1 MFLSRFMRRRK
12 LKAVANQLEQIVSEQ
27 ILITAR
33 ISALMAKF
41 KLGRFW
47 K

>member
-1 MFLSRFMRRRK
+1 MFLFRFTRRQK
-12 LKAVANQLEQIVSEQ
+12 MKAVAYQLEQIISEQ

-33 ISALMAKF
+33 INALMAKF
-41 KLGRFW
+41 KLGRFG

>member
-1 MFLSRFMRRRK
+1 MFFSRFMRRRK
-12 LKAVANQLEQIVSEQ
+12 LKAVKYQLEQIISEQ

-33 ISALMAKF
+33 INALMAKF
-41 KLGRFW
+41 KLERFG

>member
-1 MFLSRFMRRRK
+1 MFFSRFIQRRK
-12 LKAVANQLEQIVSEQ
+12 LKEVANQLEQIISEQ

-33 ISALMAKF
+33 INALMAKF
-41 KLGRFW
+41 KLGRIG

>member
-1 MFLSRFMRRRK
+1 MFFSRFMRRRK
-12 LKAVANQLEQIVSEQ
+12 LKAVAHQLDQIISEQ

-41 KLGRFW
+41 KLGRFG